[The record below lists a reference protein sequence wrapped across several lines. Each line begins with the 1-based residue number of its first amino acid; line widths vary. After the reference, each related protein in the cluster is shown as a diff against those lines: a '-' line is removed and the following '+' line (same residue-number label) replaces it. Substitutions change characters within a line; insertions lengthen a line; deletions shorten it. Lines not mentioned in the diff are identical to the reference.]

1 VDKPGK
7 GALEEGAA
15 VMVCKKKNIKGRYYE
30 AKVTKVRAIWE
41 VLKFQ
46 FK

>member
-1 VDKPGK
+1 MSKPGK

-30 AKVTKVRAIWE
+30 AKVTKVCTNRQHSNNI
-41 VLKFQ
+41 
-46 FK
+46 